1 MKGPYSF
8 YYGTPNLTDYFPAG
22 SFTAIDIRYPEN
34 SFRTIEEKI
43 REQTYEKSILEIQK
57 ARDLVLH
64 DYNLFALIWRIVNNQ
79 PVGQAKTKV
88 YIKPEKYFLSYVL
101 TGLSLL
107 VKARIHNF
115 PWNKKNLL

>member
-101 TGLSLL
+101 TGLSLPDF
-107 VKARIHNF
+107 HY
-115 PWNKKNLL
+115 W

>member
-43 REQTYEKSILEIQK
+43 
-57 ARDLVLH
+57 RDLVLH